1 MLGKIEGRRRRGR
14 QRMSWLDGQVLPPS
28 LHEELGGR
36 RLGCRHPG
44 EAPRLGWQGMV
55 RVWGKSLPHR
65 AGQAALSRMQAKTQ
79 ELGRE

>member
-1 MLGKIEGRRRRGR
+1 MAYLSEKKEKS
-14 QRMSWLDGQVLPPS
+14 SWMRCPQVLPPS

-36 RLGCRHPG
+36 RLGCRHPE

-55 RVWGKSLPHR
+55 RVWFKSLPHR